1 MAGEVKTKGPG
12 TGRTC
17 YFVVRGSGNAVWSTA
32 GAAFEVF
39 TSGNWADYD
48 VALVEQGVSNV
59 YVGNM
64 PSAVPPGVF
73 DIDARQQ
80 VGGGPVQ
87 TDPVIAAGEVQ
98 WNGLKTVPLSD
109 LVTSGMLSQIGPLRI
124 ARGVMVP
131 NFPIY
136 LKSAADHITPLV
148 SGTLSGQISKNG
160 GQFGPLQSGA
170 FSEIGLGFYS
180 LQSLTSGDLLADT
193 VALLFTGV
201 SPGGGG
207 SDPLAMSFVTQRVSG
222 SV

>member
-17 YFVVRGSGNAVWSTA
+17 YFIVRGSGNSIWSTA
-32 GAAFEVF
+32 GNAFEAF

-48 VALVEQGVSNV
+48 VSLTEQGVSNI
-59 YVGNM
+59 YVGDM
-64 PSAVPPGVF
+64 PAAVPPGVF

-80 VGGGPVQ
+80 MGAGPLQ
-87 TDPVIAAGEVQ
+87 TDPVIAGGQSE
-98 WNGLKTVPLSD
+98 WNGAKTVPLSD

-124 ARGVMVP
+124 ARGTMVQ
-131 NFPIY
+131 NFPVY
-136 LKSAADHITPLV
+136 LKSATDHITPLV
-148 SGTLSGQISKNG
+148 SGTVSGQISRDG

-170 FSEIGLGFYS
+170 FSEVGLGFYS
-180 LQSLTSGDLLADT
+180 LQALTSGDLLAGT